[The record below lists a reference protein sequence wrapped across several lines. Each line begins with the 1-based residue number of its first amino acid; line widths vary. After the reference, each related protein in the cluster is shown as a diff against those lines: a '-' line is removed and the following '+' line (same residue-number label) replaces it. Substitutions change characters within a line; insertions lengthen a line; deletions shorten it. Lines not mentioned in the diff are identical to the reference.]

1 MTKLNIG
8 SALGICMQISKKR
21 FGGGAMLRELVMAA
35 SKATYLEAYEEKMN
49 QIKERNNKAYE
60 WLATEFLKKTWC
72 KYAFSV
78 YSKCD
83 VIMNNMYKCFNSVI
97 LPARD
102 KPIIAIHNG
111 QTYEKIRLG
120 G

>member
-49 QIKERNNKAYE
+49 QIKEINNKAYE
-60 WLATEFLKKTWC
+60 WPK
-72 KYAFSV
+72 
-78 YSKCD
+78 
-83 VIMNNMYKCFNSVI
+83 
-97 LPARD
+97 
-102 KPIIAIHNG
+102 
-111 QTYEKIRLG
+111 
-120 G
+120 

>member
-1 MTKLNIG
+1 
-8 SALGICMQISKKR
+8 
-21 FGGGAMLRELVMAA
+21 MAA

-49 QIKERNNKAYE
+49 QIKEINNKAYE

-83 VIMNNMYKCFNSVI
+83 VTNTLLTRKFIVNLATRNACNFWGLVGIPYRHV
-97 LPARD
+97 
-102 KPIIAIHNG
+102 PIVGFQVPTEAQGAGSQVPNVGSQVGSKSTKH
-111 QTYEKIRLG
+111 QTK
-120 G
+120 